1 MGGSPL
7 QTSGS
12 RKTPRKRDGW
22 AGSWSVT
29 VVVVN
34 STTATTTPVTP
45 SSWTTWSLALGYDQ
59 GQLRAAPGA
68 VLTVAAQGPLDAMGR
83 LVHEDD
89 PAAQLALALA
99 NVEAVL
105 AAAGMRPADLAQ
117 LRVYTTD
124 MDTLLGVW
132 DTVVERFEEVGAS
145 PPTTFVGVR
154 ELPVPGMTVSIEAL
168 AFR

>member
-1 MGGSPL
+1 M
-7 QTSGS
+7 
-12 RKTPRKRDGW
+12 
-22 AGSWSVT
+22 
-29 VVVVN
+29 VVN

-45 SSWTTWSLALGYDQ
+45 STWTAWSRALGYDQ

-68 VLTVAAQGPLDAMGR
+68 VLTVAAQGPLDAVGR

-132 DTVVERFEEVGAS
+132 DTAVERFAEVGAS
-145 PPTTFVGVR
+145 PPTTLLGVR
-154 ELPVPGMTVSIEAL
+154 ELPVPGMTVSIEAIAL
-168 AFR
+168 R